1 MKSGTINDVAIENRK
16 NDILPSSVVVF
27 MNPKLI
33 PHQTKEI
40 LLITKIKIDL
50 EHCYGIKKLKEEIDF
65 TDKRVIAI
73 YAPNGSMKSSLAKA
87 FLDLSRDEQS
97 KDRYFPLR
105 NSKRVIKDQ
114 TDKDLTKEM
123 VFAIQPYDKEF
134 QHSEGTSILL
144 VDNEKRKELETIM
157 KIVNTAEDAFLK
169 DLKNLSKSKKD
180 LKKEISSAF
189 TKSDNDFYGALFR
202 IENEIKDD
210 QFSDILYDQVFDG
223 NILTALGGS
232 DIQSAIKGYIEKY
245 NELLS
250 SSVYFKKGVFNY
262 YNAAQIAKQLDDNGF
277 FDAKHFVT
285 LNAGETR
292 IVKNRPELE
301 KVIEEDKQRILAD
314 KELRKRFNDI
324 QDIMTKNAGIRKFA
338 EYISN
343 TEKLLP
349 HLGNIG
355 KLKEDV
361 WKSYIKTNIE
371 SYKKLLQS
379 YKEVT
384 QRKTEI
390 ESAARNQHTLWE
402 NAIDTFNDR
411 FDVPFK
417 LAAKNKMEVM
427 LEQEKLLTLDFTF
440 IDGNDSANVSKEQLL
455 DGLSTGESK
464 AFYILNIIFEVER
477 KRKLGQETVF
487 IIDDI
492 ADSFD
497 YKNKYAIIEYLEEI
511 SKDNNFYQIIL
522 THNFDFFR
530 TIESRYVGYSH
541 CYMAYK
547 SKDKVVLE
555 KAKGIE
561 NPFVRDWKIR
571 FFTDA
576 KIRIACIPFMRNI
589 IEYTKG
595 DGDKDYIKLTSLLH
609 WKTDTD
615 SITDGNLAEIYNRL
629 FGGTNMPQSQTVK
642 VIDIINAEMKKC
654 LTAPEG
660 VNFENKIVLSI
671 AIRLIVEKF
680 MIAKINDTN
689 TTSAI
694 PSKQMRK
701 LSDMYR
707 NKFPNETN
715 NMEIIN
721 RVNLMTPENIHLNA
735 FMYEPILDMSDD
747 HLKKLCSDVCQ
758 LK

>member
-1 MKSGTINDVAIENRK
+1 
-16 NDILPSSVVVF
+16 
-27 MNPKLI
+27 
-33 PHQTKEI
+33 
-40 LLITKIKIDL
+40 
-50 EHCYGIKKLKEEIDF
+50 
-65 TDKRVIAI
+65 
-73 YAPNGSMKSSLAKA
+73 
-87 FLDLSRDEQS
+87 
-97 KDRYFPLR
+97 
-105 NSKRVIKDQ
+105 
-114 TDKDLTKEM
+114 
-123 VFAIQPYDKEF
+123 
-134 QHSEGTSILL
+134 
-144 VDNEKRKELETIM
+144 
-157 KIVNTAEDAFLK
+157 
-169 DLKNLSKSKKD
+169 
-180 LKKEISSAF
+180 
-189 TKSDNDFYGALFR
+189 
-202 IENEIKDD
+202 
-210 QFSDILYDQVFDG
+210 
-223 NILTALGGS
+223 
-232 DIQSAIKGYIEKY
+232 
-245 NELLS
+245 
-250 SSVYFKKGVFNY
+250 
-262 YNAAQIAKQLDDNGF
+262 
-277 FDAKHFVT
+277 
-285 LNAGETR
+285 
-292 IVKNRPELE
+292 
-301 KVIEEDKQRILAD
+301 
-314 KELRKRFNDI
+314 
-324 QDIMTKNAGIRKFA
+324 
-338 EYISN
+338 
-343 TEKLLP
+343 
-349 HLGNIG
+349 
-355 KLKEDV
+355 
-361 WKSYIKTNIE
+361 
-371 SYKKLLQS
+371 
-379 YKEVT
+379 
-384 QRKTEI
+384 
-390 ESAARNQHTLWE
+390 
-402 NAIDTFNDR
+402 
-411 FDVPFK
+411 
-417 LAAKNKMEVM
+417 
-427 LEQEKLLTLDFTF
+427 
-440 IDGNDSANVSKEQLL
+440 
-455 DGLSTGESK
+455 LSTGESK